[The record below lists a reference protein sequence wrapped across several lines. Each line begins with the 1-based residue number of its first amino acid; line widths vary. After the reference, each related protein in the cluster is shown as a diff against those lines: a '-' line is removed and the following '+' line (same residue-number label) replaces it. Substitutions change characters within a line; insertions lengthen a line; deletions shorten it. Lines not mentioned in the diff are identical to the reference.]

1 MVVLIRPG
9 AHGKQRPGQS
19 HARQT
24 AAAASHAVRSKL
36 LHGTP
41 RVKNIPP
48 VLFLDRDC
56 LADYPEAQLIGIRPP
71 KPKTREDRWNR
82 ANMK

>member
-1 MVVLIRPG
+1 MRSSDL
-9 AHGKQRPGQS
+9 GKVMLAKQPS
-19 HARQT
+19 
-24 AAAASHAVRSKL
+24 AALQAVRSKL

-56 LADYPEAQLIGIRPP
+56 LADYPEAQLIGIRLP
-71 KPKTREDRWNR
+71 KPNTREDKWNR
-82 ANMK
+82 ANTK